1 MRSARRELSL
11 AWTVTAAAVMAV
23 LQSSAAE
30 VSGHYQSTVAIS
42 GIREGQPDADWY
54 NGVRLSL
61 DHGLGS
67 LEFGAAYEFQIDR
80 ANTGQEF
87 DTDWLNLQETISR
100 GDELETRHRLDRL
113 QISWSPTEAADLTIG
128 RQAISWATTL
138 YFTPADPF
146 VPFSP
151 TDTFREYR
159 RGVDALRLRFY
170 PDALSEIELVVRPS
184 RLGEAEE
191 LTVLGRAITTWRD
204 WDVSA
209 WGGTLYGDSAFAVG
223 AAGDVSDW
231 GVRFESVFRDTGRQV
246 IGRGAV
252 GVSRIFQVKDRDLDL
267 ILEYQHDGLGA
278 DSETAFGAVMESA
291 AFRRGELQVIGR
303 DQALARV
310 AYQVHP
316 LWEISGLVLWN
327 LNLNGGVLAPGFSY
341 SVSDNASLNGTV
353 YSEIGNPMAGTDDS
367 TATDGRPKAISAL
380 LSLTWYL

>member
-1 MRSARRELSL
+1 MRPARQELRL
-11 AWTVTAAAVMAV
+11 AWSVTAAAIMLAI
-23 LQSSAAE
+23 QATAAE
-30 VSGHYQSTVAIS
+30 VGGHYQSSVAIS
-42 GIREGQPDADWY
+42 GIREGQPSADWY

-80 ANTGQEF
+80 ANPGQES
-87 DTDWLNLQETISR
+87 DTDWLSLQETISR

-170 PDALSEIELVVRPS
+170 PDALSEIELVIRPS

-191 LTVLGRAITTWRD
+191 LTVLGRAITTWKD

-209 WGGTLYGDSAFAVG
+209 WGGTLYGDSALAVG
-223 AAGDVSDW
+223 AAGDVSEW
-231 GVRFESVFRDTGRQV
+231 GVRFESVFRDTGTQV
-246 IGRGAV
+246 IGRGAF
-252 GVSRIFQVKDRDLDL
+252 GLSRVFQVKDRDLDI

-278 DSETAFGAVMESA
+278 DSETGFGAVVESA

-310 AYQVHP
+310 AYQLHP
-316 LWEISGLVLWN
+316 LWQISGLVLWN
-327 LNLNGGVLAPGFSY
+327 LNLNGGVLAPGFTY
-341 SVSDNASLNGTV
+341 SISDNASLNGTL
-353 YSEIGNPMAGTDDS
+353 YSEIGDPMPATDDS
-367 TATDGRPKAISAL
+367 TATDGRPRAISAL